1 MSRSRTLSLVLIGLL
16 VSVTACYNY
25 DRITPGEVGHYGK
38 VRVWMVSGEREVIHE
53 PRLEGDSIK
62 GKDAAAVSLFQVA
75 GIEAMDLNVEGTVL
89 VVGAV
94 VLGAVAVGV
103 LVADLVSCSPSRDLY
118 CP

>member
-25 DRITPGEVGHYGK
+25 DRITPAEVGYHGK
-38 VRVWMVSGEREVIHE
+38 IRVWTVSGEREVIHD
-53 PRLEGDSIK
+53 PRVEGDSIK
-62 GKDAAAVSLFQVA
+62 GKDAAPVSLFHIA
-75 GIEAMDLNVEGTVL
+75 EIEAMDLNVGGTVL
-89 VVGAV
+89 VVGTV